1 MSTASDLPSLYR
13 ADSLAE
19 QAYRAIREGIATGL
33 FRAGE
38 RVTERGLAARLNVS
52 ATPVREALRRLE
64 QEGLIERV
72 SARQLRV
79 VDHSAGTLRELMLT
93 FAALRALEAR
103 FATHKI
109 TDAALDRMAALV
121 EAQASREGIDIP
133 ERLRIAREFD
143 MEIERAA
150 ANPTLRSMIL
160 SLSIIGQERRAR
172 SVESL
177 LQHPE
182 AGLRRVQ
189 DHRDLLAAFRERD
202 PDLVEQVFRR
212 HAATGVE
219 LLLGDLDLARRCR
232 LLARVSSL
240 AWPRDTRTRRQ
251 CPGWPRDRRGL
262 PVLTSAGPASDMRP
276 RTPIPA
282 LCPSRPSTTSQGNP
296 KARSSLSYC
305 RRSGRQ
311 QRLRCRPGGRA
322 STRCC
327 SRAPG
332 PARIR

>member
-1 MSTASDLPSLYR
+1 MRPASELPSLFR

-38 RVTERGLAARLNVS
+38 RVTERGLATRLNVS

-79 VDHSAGTLRELMLT
+79 VDHSLGTLRELLLAG
-93 FAALRALEAR
+93 AALRAMEAR

-109 TDAALDRMAALV
+109 TEAALDRMAALV
-121 EAQASREGIDIP
+121 EAMASERETDIS
-133 ERLRIAREFD
+133 ERLRFAREFD

-150 ANPTLRSMIL
+150 DNPTLRSMIL
-160 SLSIIGQERRAR
+160 SLSIIGQERRTR

-177 LQHPE
+177 LAHPE

-189 DHRDLLAAFRERD
+189 DHRDLLAAFRRRD

-212 HAATGVE
+212 HAIGGVE
-219 LLLGDLDLARRCR
+219 LLLDDLD
-232 LLARVSSL
+232 
-240 AWPRDTRTRRQ
+240 
-251 CPGWPRDRRGL
+251 
-262 PVLTSAGPASDMRP
+262 
-276 RTPIPA
+276 
-282 LCPSRPSTTSQGNP
+282 
-296 KARSSLSYC
+296 
-305 RRSGRQ
+305 
-311 QRLRCRPGGRA
+311 
-322 STRCC
+322 
-327 SRAPG
+327 
-332 PARIR
+332 

>member
-1 MSTASDLPSLYR
+1 MTTASDLPSLLR
-13 ADSLAE
+13 VESLAE

-33 FRAGE
+33 FKAGE

-79 VDHSAGTLRELMLT
+79 VDHSSGTLRELLLT
-93 FAALRALEAR
+93 GAALRALEAR

-109 TDAALDRMAALV
+109 TDAALDRMAAIV
-121 EAQASREGIDIP
+121 EAQASGQGMDIP

-150 ANPTLRSMIL
+150 DNPTLRSMIL

-177 LQHPE
+177 LLHPE
-182 AGLRRVQ
+182 VGLRRVQ
-189 DHRDLLAAFRERD
+189 DHRDLLAAFRRRD

-212 HAATGVE
+212 HTTAGVE
-219 LLLGDLDLARRCR
+219 LLLDDLD
-232 LLARVSSL
+232 
-240 AWPRDTRTRRQ
+240 
-251 CPGWPRDRRGL
+251 
-262 PVLTSAGPASDMRP
+262 
-276 RTPIPA
+276 
-282 LCPSRPSTTSQGNP
+282 
-296 KARSSLSYC
+296 
-305 RRSGRQ
+305 
-311 QRLRCRPGGRA
+311 
-322 STRCC
+322 
-327 SRAPG
+327 
-332 PARIR
+332 